1 MKNILLIKNIIVI
14 VITLFIA
21 IFIFKTAPYYE
32 PREKFEEG
40 VTRLVVDSKDITN
53 SIKNNVFVEDDVIMM
68 PSSLAIKYFN
78 IYVYYDEPYD
88 TVIIT
93 SATDVGKVKLGEN
106 RIYLNGNYESL
117 KGTVK
122 KINDVLYVPISSLD
136 KFYDATVYFDEK
148 VIVTTTNGWERIH
161 TVKVSEKEK
170 LKSYKKELSRTTGIA
185 EKDELLYLFDEQTIS
200 GDYIVARNERGDIG
214 YIKLDKVKNNETVA
228 NLYTKP
234 DEVKRKEKISLA
246 WEYAENFT
254 PDRTG
259 EAKIEGLNILSPTW
273 LYLSKDYTLKTTT
286 DSNYIRWAR
295 SRNYELWPTLKNDGR
310 SLEEVSKFV
319 NDMKAR
325 ESFINEVTSYAVKNG
340 FEGVNIDFEYM
351 YKKDKDVFSEF
362 VRELSADLRRN
373 NIIVSVDVTVPGGSD
388 NYSLC
393 YDRPALAKAVDYMML
408 MAYDQYGTWC
418 IGTEKHGP
426 TASLEWVESNLETM
440 LGYEGVSKEKLVLC
454 IPFYYRSWL
463 VNKDTGKT
471 KTTATYYIKGAK
483 DILEKYK
490 NIAVWDEVDGQYYI
504 ETPEGTSIRKI
515 WVESAESLKKKL
527 EAAKKYDLAG
537 IAAWRLGYES
547 SEEWKIINNEYMK

>member
-1 MKNILLIKNIIVI
+1 MKNILIIKNIIII
-14 VITLFIA
+14 VMMLFVA
-21 IFIFKTAPYYE
+21 IFLFNTAPYYE

-53 SIKNNVFVEDDVIMM
+53 SIENNVFVEDDVIMM
-68 PSSLAIKYFN
+68 PSNLAIKYFD
-78 IYVYYDEPYD
+78 IYVYYDETYD
-88 TVIIT
+88 TAIIT
-93 SATDVGKVKLGEN
+93 SSTDVGKIKLGEN
-106 RIYLNGNYESL
+106 RICLNGDYESIE
-117 KGTVK
+117 GTVK
-122 KINDVLYVPISSLD
+122 KIGDVLYVPISSLG

-148 VIVTTTNGWERIH
+148 VIVTTTDGWERIH
-161 TVKVSEKEK
+161 TVKVSKKEK
-170 LKSYKKELSRTTGIA
+170 LKSYKKELSKTTGIA
-185 EKDELLYLFDEQTIS
+185 EKDELLYLFDEQTTS

-214 YIKLDKVKNNETVA
+214 YIKLDKVENNETVA

-234 DEVKRKEKISLA
+234 DEIKREEKISLA

-259 EAKIEGLNILSPTW
+259 ETKIEGLNILSPTW

-286 DSNYIRWAR
+286 DSNYMKWAK
-295 SRNYELWPTLKNDGR
+295 SQNYELWPTLKNDGR
-310 SLEEVSKFV
+310 SLEEVSEFV
-319 NDMKAR
+319 NDMKLR
-325 ESFINEVTSYAVKNG
+325 ESFINEVTEYVVKSG

-362 VRELSADLRRN
+362 VRELSANLRRN
-373 NIIVSVDVTVPGGSD
+373 NVIVSIDVTIPGGSD

-463 VNKDTGKT
+463 VNKDTGNT

-490 NIAVWDEVDGQYYI
+490 NIAVWDEIDGQYYI

-515 WVESAESLKKKL
+515 WVESEESLKKKL
-527 EAAKKYDLAG
+527 ETAKKYDLAG

-547 SEEWKIINNEYMK
+547 SEEWKTINNVYMK